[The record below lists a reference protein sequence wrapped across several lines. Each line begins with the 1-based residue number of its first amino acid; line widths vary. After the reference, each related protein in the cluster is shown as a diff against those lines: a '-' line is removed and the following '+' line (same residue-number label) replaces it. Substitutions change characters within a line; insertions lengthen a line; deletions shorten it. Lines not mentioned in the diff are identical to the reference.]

1 MRKFLKIVGS
11 LAALLVIAA
20 ALFLYWPLHQRS
32 VPAAE
37 NDKPVD
43 AVLVGGGIMSV
54 TLATYLQ
61 ELQPDWHVELFER
74 LDGVA
79 LESSNGWNL
88 SLIHI

>member
-11 LAALLVIAA
+11 LVVTVVVAA

-32 VPAAE
+32 VPAAD
-37 NDKPVD
+37 NDKPLD

-61 ELQPDWHVELFER
+61 ELQPDWRVELFER
-74 LDGVA
+74 LDGEIGRAHV
-79 LESSNGWNL
+79 
-88 SLIHI
+88 